1 MKLLQLTATF
11 GCLENETLDFDGG
24 FTLIGAPNGAGK
36 STWCAFL
43 RTMLY
48 GLDTRQR
55 DKKGAPADKNRYRPW
70 SGSPMEGRMVC
81 RQGDRT
87 LEIRRTSA
95 NGVPMG
101 DFFAIDRDTGLPVPG
116 LTAENVGETLTGV
129 SREVF
134 DRSVFLRQTNLA
146 VTHSQE
152 LEKRMAALVTAGE
165 EEVSWSEADERLRT
179 WQRRR
184 RYHKSGLLPQ
194 LEEEEQALLEAQR
207 QTADL
212 RQSLAQAQA
221 RADTLRRQ
229 KEHWDN
235 RLALETDKLETVNQQ
250 RYAEAA
256 AALDAALLRVHTL
269 GDREAAEQ
277 EDLALEDDL
286 SEEMGEIREELK
298 GRKRL
303 MTGFVLV
310 VVLLTLGCAAL
321 FGIPRYIEPNVA
333 DFPVSIPILPLFL
346 YAAVAGVL
354 WVLVVLF
361 TLIKAVCDHRSRREL
376 EELRLRAVE
385 NDRLRERRERTWT
398 EALAQRDQ
406 AQKYLDAVSQQ
417 GTPAPNLPPEAEAC
431 RTALHAAEQEVANL
445 QGRLDALGD
454 PILVDAR
461 LDSVRE
467 RIALLQADYDA
478 MDVALEALRESD
490 SQLHA
495 RFSPQ
500 LSDRAGTYFS
510 RLTGGRY
517 TRVDLSRGMELT
529 VREGES
535 LTDQPLAYLSQG
547 TADQLYLALRLAV
560 ADLVLPEPEEAPV
573 VLDDALITLDDTRLT
588 LALETLLELS
598 KNRQVILFTCQ
609 SREFRVLKNHPE
621 VRTVRL
627 AGF

>member
-11 GCLENETLDFDGG
+11 GCLENETLNFDGG

-70 SGSPMEGRMVC
+70 SGAPMEGRMIC

-95 NGVPMG
+95 GGVPMG
-101 DFFAIDRDTGLPVPG
+101 EFSAIDRDTGLPVPG
-116 LTAENVGETLTGV
+116 LTADNVGETLTGV

-165 EEVSWSEADERLRT
+165 EDVSWSEADERLRT

-194 LEEEEQALLEAQR
+194 LEEEEQTLLEAQR

-221 RADTLRRQ
+221 RADALRRQ
-229 KEHWDN
+229 KEQWDN
-235 RLALETDKLETVNQQ
+235 RLALETDKLETVSQQ

-256 AALDAALLRVHTL
+256 AALDAAQLRLHTL
-269 GDREAAEQ
+269 GDREEAEQ
-277 EDLALEDDL
+277 EDLALEEEL
-286 SEEMGEIREELK
+286 SEEMAEIKEELK

-361 TLIKAVCDHRSRREL
+361 TLIKAGCDHRSRKEL
-376 EELRLRAVE
+376 AELRRQAEE
-385 NDRLRERRERTWT
+385 NSRLRERRERTWT

-406 AQKYLDAVSQQ
+406 ARKYFEAVSQQ
-417 GTPAPNLPPEAEAC
+417 GAPAPNLPPEAETC
-431 RTALHAAEQEVANL
+431 RTSLHAAEQEVANL

-454 PILVDAR
+454 PVLVDAR

-500 LSDRAGTYFS
+500 LSDRAGTYFT

-560 ADLVLPEPEEAPV
+560 ADLVLPEPDQAPV

-598 KNRQVILFTCQ
+598 KDRQVILFTCQ
-609 SREFRVLKNHPE
+609 SREFRVLENHPE